1 MKKILALIIC
11 LIMIISAC
19 LLTGCFDDIDDSTSN
34 ATSESTSENADANKV
49 SLLGIQASVHEGALP
64 QSAQNSPAASLLSTY
79 TTAPEIQT
87 LSNAHSS
94 DDELL
99 ENNGGYLSI
108 FKSQTIINF
117 TIKLNNP
124 YDYYILDFR
133 LGADDEEVEY
143 YTSEKTWKSI
153 ADRDIRWMGSDN
165 ATCTYILKL
174 SSPDATPSKIRIKW
188 MYYTDKHNGRN
199 RFAVNMNN
207 KDKYTIYKFDE
218 SIKDGAITFTDII
231 SPLDGKTPDGQ
242 PANKGCK
249 MVLKKGVSIDRLY
262 DCVFSY
268 AEDKYI
274 YTDYDI
280 KEDGIYDDVRFRY
293 VDYSYT
299 ERNVTI
305 RMKKVYFMK
314 EEDFTIRYFKEYK
327 PEIITEETFDEETQ
341 KTKTKRYYAME
352 MMFGGFGCPLN
363 SSYVVWNMAYK
374 GNNFIYEWNWPR
386 LLLEVPEGKDEA
398 WCREQEFEIFGNV
411 FNIGR
416 LADGKYGKYAI
427 ARD

>member
-11 LIMIISAC
+11 LIMLISSC

-49 SLLGIQASVHEGALP
+49 SLLGIQASVNEDKSLQ
-64 QSAQNSPAASLLSTY
+64 QSIQKSPAASLLSTH
-79 TTAPEIQT
+79 TTTPEIQT
-87 LSNAHSS
+87 MSNTHSG
-94 DDELL
+94 DELL
-99 ENNGGYLSI
+99 ENDGGYLSI

-174 SSPDATPSKIRIKW
+174 SNPETTVSKIKIKW
-188 MYYTDKHNGRN
+188 MYYTDKHDGRN

-249 MVLKKGVSIDRLY
+249 MVLKKGVTIDRLY
-262 DCVFSY
+262 DCVY
-268 AEDKYI
+268 DYTTKTYV

-280 KEDGIYDDVRFRY
+280 KEDGVYDDVRFKY
-293 VDYSYT
+293 IDYSYT
-299 ERNVTI
+299 ERNMTI
-305 RMKKVYFMK
+305 KIKKYFMNNGN
-314 EEDFTIRYFKEYK
+314 FTIQYVASYK
-327 PEIITEETFDEETQ
+327 PEIITEEVFDEEIQETE
-341 KTKTKRYYAME
+341 TKRYFAMIIN
-352 MMFGGFGCPLN
+352 FAGFGCPL
-363 SSYVVWNMAYK
+363 SFDVESWYTTYK
-374 GNNFIYEWNWPR
+374 GNNFIINWWNAR

-411 FNIGR
+411 FNIGK
-416 LADGKYGKYAI
+416 LADMKYGSN
-427 ARD
+427 ARN

>member
-11 LIMIISAC
+11 LIMIISFC

-64 QSAQNSPAASLLSTY
+64 QSAQKSPAASLLSTY
-79 TTAPEIQT
+79 TTTPEIQT
-87 LSNAHSS
+87 MSNTHSG
-94 DDELL
+94 DELL
-99 ENNGGYLSI
+99 ENDGGYLSI

-174 SSPDATPSKIRIKW
+174 SNPDVTASKIKIKW
-188 MYYTDKHNGRN
+188 MYYTDKHDGRS

-231 SPLDGKTPDGQ
+231 SPLDGKTLDGQ

-249 MVLKKGVSIDRLY
+249 MILKKGVTIDRLY
-262 DCVFSY
+262 TYDSY
-268 AEDKYI
+268 TET

-280 KEDGIYDDVRFRY
+280 KEDGVYDDVRFKY
-293 VDYSYT
+293 IDYSYT
-299 ERNVTI
+299 EKNVTI
-305 RMKKVYFMK
+305 KMKKVYFMRD
-314 EEDFTIRYFKEYK
+314 ENFTIKYYQESKPTITTKE
-327 PEIITEETFDEETQ
+327 IFDDETQ
-341 KTKTKRYYAME
+341 ETKTKRYYAMK
-352 MMFGGFGCPLN
+352 MSFGGFGCPLN
-363 SSYVVWNMAYK
+363 SSYVVWNMSYK
-374 GNNFIYEWNWPR
+374 GNNFIYEWDFAK

-398 WCREQEFEIFGNV
+398 WCREQEFEIFGNI
-411 FNIGR
+411 FNVGR
-416 LADGKYGKYAI
+416 LADGKYGKWRI

>member
-1 MKKILALIIC
+1 
-11 LIMIISAC
+11 MIISSC

-49 SLLGIQASVHEGALP
+49 SLLGIQASVNEDKSLQ
-64 QSAQNSPAASLLSTY
+64 QSIQKSPAASLLSTH
-79 TTAPEIQT
+79 TTTPEIQT
-87 LSNAHSS
+87 MSNTHSG
-94 DDELL
+94 DELL
-99 ENNGGYLSI
+99 ENDGGYLSI

-174 SSPDATPSKIRIKW
+174 SNPETTVSKIKIKW
-188 MYYTDKHNGRN
+188 MYYTDKHDGRN

-249 MVLKKGVSIDRLY
+249 MVLKKGVTIDRLY
-262 DCVFSY
+262 DCVY
-268 AEDKYI
+268 DYTTKTYV

-280 KEDGIYDDVRFRY
+280 KEDGVYDDVRFKY
-293 VDYSYT
+293 IDYSYT
-299 ERNVTI
+299 ERNMTI
-305 RMKKVYFMK
+305 KIKKYFMNNGN
-314 EEDFTIRYFKEYK
+314 FTIQYVASYK
-327 PEIITEETFDEETQ
+327 PEIITEEVFDEEIQETE
-341 KTKTKRYYAME
+341 TKRYFAMIIN
-352 MMFGGFGCPLN
+352 FAGFGCPL
-363 SSYVVWNMAYK
+363 SFDVESWYTTYK
-374 GNNFIYEWNWPR
+374 GNNFIINWWNAR

-411 FNIGR
+411 FNIGK
-416 LADGKYGKYAI
+416 LADMKYGSN
-427 ARD
+427 ARN

>member
-1 MKKILALIIC
+1 MKKILELIIC
-11 LIMIISAC
+11 LIMIISSC
-19 LLTGCFDDIDDSTSN
+19 LLTGCFDDIDDSTLN

-87 LSNAHSS
+87 LNNAHSS

-280 KEDGIYDDVRFRY
+280 KEDGVYDDVRFRY
-293 VDYSYT
+293 IDYSYT
-299 ERNVTI
+299 EKNVTI
-305 RMKKVYFMK
+305 KMKKVYFMK
-314 EEDFTIRYFKEYK
+314 DEDFTIKYFKEYK
-327 PEIITEETFDEETQ
+327 PMIITEETFDEETQ
-341 KTKTKRYYAME
+341 ETKTKRYYAME
-352 MMFGGFGCPLN
+352 MIFGGFGCPL
-363 SSYVVWNMAYK
+363 SYDVESWHTTYK
-374 GNNFIYEWNWPR
+374 GNNFIIDWWNAR

-411 FNIGR
+411 FNVGR

>member
-1 MKKILALIIC
+1 MKKILELIIC
-11 LIMIISAC
+11 LIMIISSC
-19 LLTGCFDDIDDSTSN
+19 LLTGCFDDIDDSTLN

-87 LSNAHSS
+87 LNNAHSS

-153 ADRDIRWMGSDN
+153 TDRDIRWMGSDN

-188 MYYTDKHNGRN
+188 MYYTDKHDGRN

-207 KDKYTIYKFDE
+207 KDRYTIYKFDE
-218 SIKDGAITFTDII
+218 SIKNDAITFADLKN
-231 SPLDGKTPDGQ
+231 PLNGMTPDRNER
-242 PANKGCK
+242 AYMSFK
-249 MVLKKGVSIDRLY
+249 MVLKKGVTIDRLY
-262 DCVFSY
+262 AY
-268 AEDKYI
+268 NPYTEI

-280 KEDGIYDDVRFRY
+280 REDGIYNDVKFNY

-299 ERNVTI
+299 EKNITI
-305 RMKKVYFMK
+305 KMKKVLIAYNYFAI
-314 EEDFTIRYFKEYK
+314 FYPLNSK
-327 PEIITEETFDEETQ
+327 PEIIEKEIFNEETQ
-341 KTKTKRYYAME
+341 INETKRY
-352 MMFGGFGCPLN
+352 FIIHLQFSGFGIPTDN
-363 SSYVVWNMAYK
+363 EKPTAKPWDMTYK
-374 GNNFIYEWNWPR
+374 GNHFIMKWKSN
-386 LLLEVPEGKDEA
+386 LLYLEVPEGKDEA
-398 WCREQEFEIFGNV
+398 WCREQEFELLGNIFNV
-411 FNIGR
+411 GK
-416 LADGKYGKYAI
+416 LADQKYGSN
-427 ARD
+427 ARN

>member
-11 LIMIISAC
+11 LIMIISSC

-174 SSPDATPSKIRIKW
+174 SNPETTVSKIRIKW
-188 MYYTDKHNGRN
+188 MYYTDKHDGRN

-207 KDKYTIYKFDE
+207 KDRYTIYKFDE
-218 SIKDGAITFTDII
+218 SIKDGAITFTDIKN
-231 SPLDGKTPDGQ
+231 PLDRRTPDGTER
-242 PANKGCK
+242 ANMSFK

-262 DCVFSY
+262 NYNYST
-268 AEDKYI
+268 DKYI
-274 YTDYDI
+274 DYEIREDGVYTDV
-280 KEDGIYDDVRFRY
+280 KFNF

-299 ERNVTI
+299 ERNITI
-305 RMKKVYFMK
+305 KMKRVPIADRY
-314 EEDFTIRYFKEYK
+314 FTIFYPLYPNIK
-327 PEIITEETFDEETQ
+327 PEIITEEIFNEETQ
-341 KTKTKRYYAME
+341 THETKRYFIMLLEFNGLGIPTDSEKLTAE
-352 MMFGGFGCPLN
+352 P
-363 SSYVVWNMAYK
+363 WDITYK
-374 GNNFIYEWNWPR
+374 GNHFIMKWDSN
-386 LLLEVPEGKDEA
+386 LLYLEVPEGKDEA
-398 WCREQEFEIFGNV
+398 WCREQEFELLGNIFNV
-411 FNIGR
+411 GK
-416 LADGKYGKYAI
+416 LADMKYGSN
-427 ARD
+427 ARN

>member
-11 LIMIISAC
+11 LIMIISSC

-79 TTAPEIQT
+79 TTTPEIQT
-87 LSNAHSS
+87 MSNTHSG
-94 DDELL
+94 DELL
-99 ENNGGYLSI
+99 ENDGGYLSI

-117 TIKLNNP
+117 TIRLNNP

-218 SIKDGAITFTDII
+218 SIKDGAITFADLKN
-231 SPLDGKTPDGQ
+231 PLNGKTPDGNER
-242 PANKGCK
+242 AYMSFK
-249 MVLKKGVSIDRLY
+249 MVLKKGVTIDRLY
-262 DCVFSY
+262 TY
-268 AEDKYI
+268 NPYTEI
-274 YTDYDI
+274 YTDYEI
-280 KEDGIYDDVRFRY
+280 REDGIYNDVKFNY

-305 RMKKVYFMK
+305 KMKKVLIAYNYLAIF
-314 EEDFTIRYFKEYK
+314 YLGSK
-327 PEIITEETFDEETQ
+327 PEIITEEVFDEVSQE
-341 KTKTKRYYAME
+341 TKTKRYFTIRMQIN
-352 MMFGGFGCPLN
+352 GFGIPTDIEKPTAE
-363 SSYVVWNMAYK
+363 SWDKIYK
-374 GNNFIYEWNWPR
+374 GNHFIMKWKSNTLY
-386 LLLEVPEGKDEA
+386 LEVPEGKDEA
-398 WCREQEFEIFGNV
+398 WCREQEFELLGNIFNV
-411 FNIGR
+411 GK
-416 LADGKYGKYAI
+416 LADRKYGSN
-427 ARD
+427 ARN

>member
-1 MKKILALIIC
+1 
-11 LIMIISAC
+11 MIISSC

-34 ATSESTSENADANKV
+34 TTSESTSENADANKV

-87 LSNAHSS
+87 MSNTHSG
-94 DDELL
+94 DELL
-99 ENNGGYLSI
+99 ENDGGYLSI

-153 ADRDIRWMGSDN
+153 TDRDIRWMGSDN

-174 SSPDATPSKIRIKW
+174 SNPETTVSKIKIKW
-188 MYYTDKHNGRN
+188 MYYTDKHDGRN

-218 SIKDGAITFTDII
+218 SIKNGAITFTDIKN
-231 SPLDGKTPDGQ
+231 PLNGMTPDRTER
-242 PANKGCK
+242 AYMSFK
-249 MVLKKGVSIDRLY
+249 MVLKKGVTIDRLY
-262 DCVFSY
+262 GYDYDPVINDFV
-268 AEDKYI
+268 
-274 YTDYDI
+274 YTDYEI
-280 KEDGIYDDVRFRY
+280 REDGIYNDIRFNR

-305 RMKKVYFMK
+305 KMKDVVIA
-314 EEDFTIRYFKEYK
+314 DRYLMIFYPNTK
-327 PEIITEETFDEETQ
+327 PEIITEEVFNEETQ
-341 KTKTKRYYAME
+341 ITETKRY
-352 MMFGGFGCPLN
+352 FIVHLQFNGFGIPTDN
-363 SSYVVWNMAYK
+363 EKPTAEPWDITYK
-374 GNNFIYEWNWPR
+374 GNHFIMKWKSNTLY
-386 LLLEVPEGKDEA
+386 LEVPEGKDEA
-398 WCREQEFEIFGNV
+398 WCREQEFELLGNV
-411 FNIGR
+411 FNVGK
-416 LADGKYGKYAI
+416 LADRKYGSD
-427 ARD
+427 ARN

>member
-11 LIMIISAC
+11 LIMLISSC

-49 SLLGIQASVHEGALP
+49 SLLGIQASVNEDKSLQ
-64 QSAQNSPAASLLSTY
+64 QSIQKSPAASLLSTH
-79 TTAPEIQT
+79 TTTPEIQT
-87 LSNAHSS
+87 MSNTHSG
-94 DDELL
+94 DELL
-99 ENNGGYLSI
+99 ENDGGYLSI

-174 SSPDATPSKIRIKW
+174 SNPETTVSKIKIKW
-188 MYYTDKHNGRN
+188 MYYTDKHDGRN

-207 KDKYTIYKFDE
+207 KDRYTIYKFDD
-218 SIKDGAITFTDII
+218 SIKNDAITFADLKN
-231 SPLDGKTPDGQ
+231 PLDGKTPDGSEW
-242 PANKGCK
+242 ASISFK
-249 MVLKKGVSIDRLY
+249 MVLKKGVTIDRLY
-262 DCVFSY
+262 TY
-268 AEDKYI
+268 NPYTEI
-274 YTDYDI
+274 YTDYEI
-280 KEDGIYDDVRFRY
+280 REDGIYNDVDFGYVENY

-305 RMKKVYFMK
+305 KIKKVFIAY
-314 EEDFTIRYFKEYK
+314 RYLEIFYLRSK
-327 PEIITEETFDEETQ
+327 PEIITEEVFDEATQ
-341 KTKTKRYYAME
+341 ETKTKRYFTIE
-352 MMFGGFGCPLN
+352 MQINGFGIPTDN
-363 SSYVVWNMAYK
+363 EKPTAEPWDIIYK
-374 GNNFIYEWNWPR
+374 GNHFVMKWKSN
-386 LLLEVPEGKDEA
+386 LLYLEIPEGKDEA
-398 WCREQEFEIFGNV
+398 WCREQEFELLGNV
-411 FNIGR
+411 FNVGK
-416 LADGKYGKYAI
+416 LADQKYGRYAE
-427 ARD
+427 